1 VSRPQIAR
9 VTDSGVISLPL
20 PDAAARERIVK
31 ELDTNLLVEAGA
43 GSGKT
48 TALVAR
54 MVALITSG
62 IATVD
67 QIAAVTFTRK
77 AAGELRE
84 RFQTHIES
92 TIRAERASATPDTL
106 ALDRLSDAL
115 DEIDRAF
122 IGTIHSF
129 CGRLLRERPL
139 EIGLDPGFQEL
150 PVEERGILRAR
161 FWESYLERL
170 ARDSDP
176 ILEELSRSGLRP
188 KSLSAL
194 FDHLVENPD
203 VEFPVDL
210 AEPPSVATVGSIRE
224 ELESIVANG
233 WELMDDIP
241 SAGDEWD
248 PLQKKIRQLHF
259 EKDITGWSEP
269 ADLFEAMAQ
278 LCKPGPRGHD
288 VTLKRWRAK
297 DLAKALKERADA
309 FGVGDTPAN
318 QVVSRWYAHRYALAI
333 RLGRNAVAEFAEH
346 RLRLGKLDF
355 QDLLVL
361 AARLL
366 RSDPGVRSQ
375 LGERYRR
382 ILVDEFQDTDP
393 LQAEIMMLLSSPP
406 EEVGEDDD
414 DGADESPE
422 TPDPDWREAVP
433 RPGALFVV
441 GDPKQSI
448 YRFRRADIQLYGFVK
463 ERFAS
468 FGDVVSLS
476 ANFRSRPA
484 IGDLVNDVFSRD
496 GFFPDEATPE
506 QAAFERL
513 DTRPPSESVP
523 KEGVFSYAI
532 EPDRAN
538 KQSAAEDDSARI
550 ATWIRDRVDAGERV
564 ASDFLI
570 LTRGRGRLAVYA
582 RALEARSLPVQV
594 TGAGVGVE
602 NEIHELKVLLE
613 CMIDPTNPVK
623 VVSSLVGL
631 FFGIDYE
638 RLVAHRLDGGS
649 LDAMRPGDRGH
660 PEVRAALEVLQ
671 RWWRASVSDPADVF
685 ISRLASEL
693 GLLPYAA
700 SGDLGSL
707 RAGAL
712 LYALDAVRAATLA
725 GDASLPGALAALES
739 ALDLKEAE
747 APLEPGRVDAVRL
760 MNLHQ
765 AKGLEGT
772 VVILADPTEAP
783 DRRPELHLTRSASG
797 VAEGFL
803 RVTPATSGWRAK
815 DVARPLGWQ
824 AKERAEKRFGEA
836 EEVRLLYVAA
846 TRARE
851 ELVVARWPG
860 RKKASAWSAFESWMD
875 DNAEPLELEPREP
888 AEREEVE
895 ITSEEV
901 REAVEK
907 ARAAVASRRAETFRH
922 SSVTALAKEDGGSR
936 SASDS
941 GPRTVA
947 DRAIYRGLSWGNAV
961 HGALAAAARDAGDEA
976 LRAACRDVL
985 VQCERPLDDHGEPLE
1000 LGELIEL
1007 VDVVLGSDLW
1017 TRAQA
1022 SGRFLSEVA
1031 FAAPD
1036 IARVPSEGPTA
1047 TGVPEPAGVSKRQ
1060 LDLFGAGEAPP
1071 ATASASEPTEPH
1083 DGGGPESSEVKTVLE
1098 GVIDLAFQETD
1109 GWVIADYK
1117 TDVGTDP
1124 DFADRVRSYRRQ
1136 VELYADAWERLT
1148 GETVKERVLFFTS
1161 QRRVESW

>member
-1 VSRPQIAR
+1 MA
-9 VTDSGVISLPL
+9 DSGVISLPL
-20 PDAAARERIVK
+20 PDAAARARVVE

-62 IATVD
+62 NATVD

-84 RFQTHIES
+84 RFQTRIETS
-92 TIRAERASATPDTL
+92 IRTERDAEEPDAL
-106 ALDRLSDAL
+106 VLDRLGDAL

-139 EIGLDPGFQEL
+139 EIGLDPGFREL
-150 PVEERGILRAR
+150 PVEERAVLRAR

-203 VEFPVDL
+203 VEFPAARTD
-210 AEPPSVATVGSIRE
+210 PPSVAEVTSTRA
-224 ELESIVANG
+224 ELEEIVSNG
-233 WELMDDIP
+233 WELMDDLP
-241 SAGDEWD
+241 TSGSEWD

-259 EKDITGWSEP
+259 ERDISGWSEP
-269 ADLFEAMAQ
+269 ADLFEAIAL

-297 DLAKALKERADA
+297 DLAKALKERVNA

-318 QVVSRWYAHRYALAI
+318 EVVSRWYAHRYALAI
-333 RLGRNAVAEFAEH
+333 RLGRHAAAEFAEH

-355 QDLLVL
+355 QDLLIL

-366 RSDPGVRSQ
+366 RSDPDVRRQ
-375 LGERYRR
+375 LGLRYRR
-382 ILVDEFQDTDP
+382 VLVDEFQDTDP
-393 LQAEIMMLLSSPP
+393 LQAEIMLLLSSEP
-406 EEVGEDDD
+406 VQRGDEDDD
-414 DGADESPE
+414 GPYAPTESVDSE
-422 TPDPDWREAVP
+422 WREAVP

-448 YRFRRADIQLYGFVK
+448 YRFRRADIQLYAFVK
-463 ERFAS
+463 ERFEE
-468 FGDVVSLS
+468 FGEVVSLS
-476 ANFRSRPA
+476 SNFRSRPA
-484 IGDLVNDVFSRD
+484 IGDLVNDVFSGE
-496 GFFPDEATPE
+496 GFFPEEASVE

-513 DTRPPSESVP
+513 DTRPASEAVP
-523 KEGVFSYAI
+523 TEGVFTYSI
-532 EPDRAN
+532 EPERAN
-538 KQSAAEDDSARI
+538 KLSAAEDDARRI
-550 ATWIRDRVDAGERV
+550 ATWISDRVHKGERE
-564 ASDFLI
+564 AGDFLI
-570 LTRGRGRLAVYA
+570 LTRGRGRLSVYA
-582 RALEARSLPVQV
+582 RALEAHDLPVQV

-623 VVSSLVGL
+623 VVSALVGL
-631 FFGIDYE
+631 FFGVDYE
-638 RLVAHRLDGGS
+638 RLVAHRLEGGS
-649 LDAMRPGDRGH
+649 LDAMRAGDRGH
-660 PEVRAALEVLQ
+660 PEVIASLQELQ
-671 RWWRASVSDPADVF
+671 RWWRTSVSEPADIFV
-685 ISRLASEL
+685 SRLASEL

-700 SGDLGSL
+700 SGELGSL

-712 LYALDAVRAATLA
+712 LFALDAVRSAALG

-747 APLEPGRVDAVRL
+747 APLEPGRADAIRL

-772 VVILADPTEAP
+772 VVVLADPTEP
-783 DRRPELHLTRSASG
+783 PGRRPELHLTRSESG

-803 RVTPATSGWRAK
+803 RVTPSTSGWRPK
-815 DVARPLGWQ
+815 DVARPLGW
-824 AKERAEKRFGEA
+824 AEKEAAERRFEDA
-836 EEVRLLYVAA
+836 EEIRLLYVAA

-860 RKKASAWSAFESWMD
+860 GRKASAWSAFEWW
-875 DNAEPLELEPREP
+875 LEENGVSLDLEHREP
-888 AEREEVE
+888 AARLEVD
-895 ITSEEV
+895 IT
-901 REAVEK
+901 ALA
-907 ARAAVASRRAETFRH
+907 ARAAILDAGRTVASKRVPTFRH
-922 SSVTALAKEDGGSR
+922 SSVTEVAKMDLEGGISTDPKGIPE
-936 SASDS
+936 S
-941 GPRTVA
+941 
-947 DRAIYRGLSWGNAV
+947 DRAAYRGLSWGSAV
-961 HGALAAAARDAGDEA
+961 HGALAAAARDSGAEA

-985 VQCERPLDDHGEPLE
+985 VQYERPLDDHGEPTE
-1000 LGELIEL
+1000 LTEL
-1007 VDVVLGSDLW
+1007 VELVGVVLGSELW

-1022 SGRFLSEVA
+1022 SGRVLSEIA
-1031 FAAPD
+1031 FAAPEVSD
-1036 IARVPSEGPTA
+1036 RPIETPTDLA
-1047 TGVPEPAGVSKRQ
+1047 PVRLETGHKPQ
-1060 LDLFGAGEAPP
+1060 LDLFGL
-1071 ATASASEPTEPH
+1071 SAVPSGGTDTDESGVRA
-1083 DGGGPESSEVKTVLE
+1083 DGGAPGPKEGAIAPVHTVLE
-1098 GVIDLAFQETD
+1098 GVIDLAFKESD

-1124 DFADRVRSYRRQ
+1124 SFSSREETYKRQ
-1136 VELYADAWERLT
+1136 VDLYADAWEKLT
-1148 GETVKERVLFFTS
+1148 GEAVKERVLFFTS
-1161 QRRVESW
+1161 QNRVEHW